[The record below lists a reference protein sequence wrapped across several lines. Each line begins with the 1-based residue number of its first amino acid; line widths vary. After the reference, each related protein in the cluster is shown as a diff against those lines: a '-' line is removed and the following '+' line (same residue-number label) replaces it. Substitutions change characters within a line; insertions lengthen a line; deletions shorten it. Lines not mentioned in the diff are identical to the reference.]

1 MLIFVTLLM
10 NLSFFPLFKTMRKYI
25 NPLQEAEEKLHNDD
39 LVSRNYLV
47 LLYENFSGVLALI

>member
-1 MLIFVTLLM
+1 
-10 NLSFFPLFKTMRKYI
+10 MRKYI

>member
-10 NLSFFPLFKTMRKYI
+10 NLSCFPLFKTMRKYI